1 MNKLLII
8 AIASAFSLAAGHSF
22 AGGDAADGKQ
32 KSAACAVCHGA
43 DGNSAA
49 PDFPRIAGQQPDY
62 ILHSLSA
69 YKSGT
74 RKDPVMGAM
83 AANLSKQDMED
94 LAAYFSSQTGLV
106 VKY

>member
-1 MNKLLII
+1 MKKLFIVAVVSTFL
-8 AIASAFSLAAGHSF
+8 LVAGYSF
-22 AGGDAADGKQ
+22 AGGDAAAGKQ
-32 KSAACAVCHGA
+32 KSAACAACHGA

-62 ILHSLSA
+62 IVKALSD
-69 YKSGT
+69 YKSGV
-74 RKDPVMGAM
+74 RKDPIMGAM
-83 AANLSKQDMED
+83 AANLSQQDMED